1 MKTLREQKCM
11 LFVYAALFIA
21 IGLVEFILRI
31 INLDAGIKVV
41 SYSIATSL
49 LVVGVLHIV
58 TSFIDDTKAF
68 FKGALILG
76 SIAIAIGV
84 VLFIIPWIIPEFLIY
99 LVAVLALAL
108 GVVLITKGV
117 LAIIFKY
124 KVSWIIIYFVL
135 ASLAIVFGILALVYR
150 IEFTQIIYCVTGAVL
165 LALGIFILIYA
176 IRSYKKIA
184 PQENKAI
191 EQKEE

>member
-1 MKTLREQKCM
+1 MKTLREQKWM

-21 IGLVEFILRI
+21 IGLVEFILSI

-41 SYSIATSL
+41 SYSIASALL
-49 LVVGVLHIV
+49 LVGLLHII
-58 TSFIDDTKAF
+58 TSFINDTKAF

-84 VLFIIPWIIPEFLIY
+84 VLFIVPWIIPEFLIY
-99 LVAVLALAL
+99 FVAVLALAL
-108 GVVLITKGV
+108 GAVLITKAV

-124 KVSWIIIYFVL
+124 KVSWIIVYFVL
-135 ASLAIVFGILALVYR
+135 AAVAITFGILSLVYR
-150 IEFTQIIYCVTGAVL
+150 MTFTQIIYCATGAVL
-165 LALGIFILIYA
+165 LGLGIFILIYA